1 MTEGEPIVIAPAGGN
16 DREEGYLWSWQV
28 RYDGERRS
36 GACRTAGQ
44 ARREAALV
52 LELLRARS

>member
-1 MTEGEPIVIAPAGGN
+1 MTEGEAIVIAPAGGN

-44 ARREAALV
+44 AKREAALV

>member
-1 MTEGEPIVIAPAGGN
+1 MTEGEHITIAPADGN
-16 DREEGYLWSWQV
+16 DREEGYLWSWHV

-44 ARREAALV
+44 AEREAALV
-52 LELLRARS
+52 LKLLSQRA

>member
-1 MTEGEPIVIAPAGGN
+1 MTEREQIVIGPAGAS

-44 ARREAALV
+44 AKREAGLV
-52 LELLRARS
+52 LELLRARP